1 MGLPHGGLRRGESG
15 ADAVGSV
22 VGGAG
27 VVVGVVLRDIV
38 YVSVDVRLTLLA
50 PAQHARCASINV
62 VVVVC
67 TLAYMASNPA
77 ASSAAFFGGVI
88 LITIL
93 GIVIVDRIRGGSR
106 CSGIFRL
113 RGLAPSPKKKRV
125 AVGVVGVDG
134 VAFLLLRPLNPARMA
149 MTMAREIIVVRG
161 AALVALGN

>member
-50 PAQHARCASINV
+50 PAQHARCASIN

-125 AVGVVGVDG
+125 AVGVVGV
-134 VAFLLLRPLNPARMA
+134 AFLLLRPLNPARMA